1 MPSICRDRT
10 ARFGG
15 SPMAMHR
22 PNGDAPTEWGCTD
35 RMGMHRRA
43 IRGAGQQLDDGI
55 ARVKMTDRSLGQQDL
70 QPLTDEGEQAV
81 VVRHLLQVGGVA
93 EGSQILRQI
102 PLLKHVQS
110 GLLQTVSIVH

>member
-1 MPSICRDRT
+1 MQSRMTHDHQKERRCQVAAERE
-10 ARFGG
+10 
-15 SPMAMHR
+15 
-22 PNGDAPTEWGCTD
+22 PNGDAPTGWGCTA
-35 RMGMHRRA
+35 RSTGGERRLLT
-43 IRGAGQQLDDGI
+43 GGI
-55 ARVKMTDRSLGQQDL
+55 TETQMTDRSLGQQHL

-110 GLLQTVSIVH
+110 GLLQTVRIVH

>member
-15 SPMAMHR
+15 NRMAMHR
-22 PNGDAPTEWGCTD
+22 PNGDAPTGWGCTA
-35 RMGMHRRA
+35 RSTGGRRLLT
-43 IRGAGQQLDDGI
+43 GGI
-55 ARVKMTDRSLGQQDL
+55 TETQMTDRSLGQQDL
-70 QPLTDEGEQAV
+70 QPLTDEGEQTV

-102 PLLKHVQS
+102 PLLKYVQS

>member
-15 SPMAMHR
+15 SRMAMHR
-22 PNGDAPTEWGCTD
+22 PDGDAPPGQPGGRRLLAGGITET
-35 RMGMHRRA
+35 
-43 IRGAGQQLDDGI
+43 Q
-55 ARVKMTDRSLGQQDL
+55 MTDRSLGQQDL

>member
-22 PNGDAPTEWGCTD
+22 PNGDAPTGWGCTA
-35 RMGMHRRA
+35 RSTGGKRLLT
-43 IRGAGQQLDDGI
+43 GGI
-55 ARVKMTDRSLGQQDL
+55 TEAQMTDRSLGQQDL

-81 VVRHLLQVGGVA
+81 VVRHFLQVGGVA
-93 EGSQILRQI
+93 EG
-102 PLLKHVQS
+102 
-110 GLLQTVSIVH
+110 G